1 MKYIFKRITNFILLL
16 KDYGY
21 VHNDIKLDNAM
32 ICDDLKGE
40 NDTPNE
46 RKCLKM
52 IDIGPCNN
60 YLYYEGEITTNYF
73 RQP

>member
-1 MKYIFKRITNFILLL
+1 ML

-21 VHNDIKLDNAM
+21 VNNNIKLYNAM
-32 ICDDLKGE
+32 ICDNLKGE
-40 NDTPNE
+40 NDTPND

-52 IDIGPCNN
+52 IDIGPSNN
-60 YLYYEGEITTNYF
+60 YLYYEGEITHKYF

>member
-1 MKYIFKRITNFILLL
+1 MYTT
-16 KDYGY
+16 
-21 VHNDIKLDNAM
+21 KLDNAM
-32 ICDDLKGE
+32 LCDDLKGE

-52 IDIGPCNN
+52 IDIGPSNN
-60 YLYYEGEITTNYF
+60 YFYYEGELTPEYF